1 MANFREAFTAN
12 VPTVLADDDGMRLMF
27 TFGVLADELEEWI
40 YHGVFARFPA
50 YGTDD
55 SLSAIGRDRQIV
67 RGFVES
73 TEVYQARLVRW
84 LDSHKL
90 GGNPF
95 ELLERLAAY
104 LFPFAVRMRI
114 VNSRGSWYTRNADGT
129 TTFQL
134 GLENWNWSGDADSAW
149 SRFWVIIYPGSTG
162 LWTTEGDWGID
173 ADTWGDG
180 GVWGFSASPAQVS
193 SIREII
199 RAGKP
204 PWAQCTNII
213 VAFDDASFDPASPEP
228 DGLWGDWGKYVGG
241 VKVSSRLGTARY
253 CEGTTTTA
261 IDAGLGA
268 P

>member
-1 MANFREAFTAN
+1 MFREAFTTN
-12 VPTVLADDDGMRLMF
+12 VPTVLADDDGKRLMF
-27 TFGVLADELEEWI
+27 TFGVLCDELEEWT
-40 YHGVFARFPA
+40 YQGVYARFPR

-55 SLSAIGRDRQIV
+55 SLSAIGRDRQVV

-73 TEVYQARLVRW
+73 TENYQARLIRW

-95 ELLERLAAY
+95 ELLDRLAGY
-104 LFPFAVRMRI
+104 LSPFAVRMRV

-129 TTFQL
+129 RVFQL
-134 GLENWNWSGDADSAW
+134 GLGNWNWSGDADSAW
-149 SRFWVIIYPGSTG
+149 SRFWVIIYATG
-162 LWTTEGDWGID
+162 LWSVEGVWA
-173 ADTWGDG
+173 ADSVTWGDG
-180 GVWGFSASPAQVS
+180 GVWGSTASPAQVS
-193 SIREII
+193 SIREIV

-204 PWAQCTNII
+204 PWAQCPWII
-213 VAFDDASFDPASPEP
+213 QAFDNASFDPASPEP

-241 VKVSSRLGTARY
+241 VKVPSRLDTARY
-253 CEGTTTTA
+253 WEGTTTTA